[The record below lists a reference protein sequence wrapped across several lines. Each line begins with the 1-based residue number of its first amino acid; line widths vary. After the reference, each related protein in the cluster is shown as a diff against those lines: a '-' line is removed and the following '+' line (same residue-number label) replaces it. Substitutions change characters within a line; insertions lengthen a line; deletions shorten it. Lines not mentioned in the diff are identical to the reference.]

1 METSG
6 DCRVM
11 DAAIAFASQHSLY
24 AQRVS
29 RDCWVCEQLL

>member
-11 DAAIAFASQHSLY
+11 DAAIAFASQRLY